1 MQDTFDRKFLNR
13 RTLLI
18 PVLLGIMV
26 ILYVAVMHSVQ
37 IVHGSEY
44 RARSI
49 SSNATTETVGASR
62 GLITDRNGKVLVSN
76 ALAYTLTF
84 SRQGFDGDSDLK
96 PVQGETGTLTLGVPL
111 QITPLLVPSPM
122 NRIGADTLRRYD
134 LLIERRAV
142 AFRPFVAPSA
152 VAWNSSVLR
161 NEDWT

>member
-18 PVLLGIMV
+18 PILLGIMV
-26 ILYVAVMHSVQ
+26 IVYVAVMHSVQ

-76 ALAYTLTF
+76 ALTYTLTF
-84 SRQGFDGDSDLK
+84 SRQGFETDSDLNDAIWRLMRQPRRLLQK
-96 PVQGETGTLTLGVPL
+96 GQAVRQSGRRRPVKGPAAALCH
-111 QITPLLVPSPM
+111 
-122 NRIGADTLRRYD
+122 
-134 LLIERRAV
+134 RRALHR
-142 AFRPFVAPSA
+142 RPGPGHCRGA
-152 VAWNSSVLR
+152 V
-161 NEDWT
+161 